1 MNLESGISG
10 KSRVIVFPHKPAYHQ
25 NTLPHLVSL
34 GSIDGPEKTATS
46 QENKMRQRS
55 NYKSNQS
62 SDEDLSKSTSLQ
74 QGLGIRCLQA
84 CKVAEHLHQVARI
97 ATAEH
102 LITESLTYLWL
113 QWAMRLEVVGHVN
126 GQHL

>member
-10 KSRVIVFPHKPAYHQ
+10 KSRVTVFRHKSVYHK

-34 GSIDGPEKTATS
+34 GSIDNPEKTAIS

-55 NYKSNQS
+55 NSKSNNCS
-62 SDEDLSKSTSLQ
+62 NEDLSKSTSLQ
-74 QGLGIRCLQA
+74 QGLGIRCLQT

-97 ATAEH
+97 TTAEH
-102 LITESLTYLWL
+102 LVTESLSYLWF

-126 GQHL
+126 SQHL